1 MVSQAKQLK
10 DIIKDEDITAGLEKN
25 QEDRLA
31 LQRMAEKLREICGDK
46 YVFLLFDAKYPPKVG
61 DTLEIANL
69 TATFRK
75 KIIKK

>member
-1 MVSQAKQLK
+1 MVSKKLK
-10 DIIKDEDITAGLEKN
+10 DIIKDEDIIAGIEKD
-25 QEDRLA
+25 QEDRFA
-31 LQRMAEKLREICGDK
+31 LQRMSEKLRDICGDE
-46 YVFLLFDAKYPPKVG
+46 YVFILFHAKYPPKVG

>member
-1 MVSQAKQLK
+1 MKKQTKKKSTKK
-10 DIIKDEDITAGLEKN
+10 DLDSKITIDKLVDIKTPIEKM
-25 QEDRLA
+25 E
-31 LQRMAEKLREICGDK
+31 EKLRKVAGDK
-46 YVFLLFDAKYPPKVG
+46 YAFILFEVEHIPKVG

>member
-25 QEDRLA
+25 QEDRMA
-31 LQRMAEKLREICGDK
+31 LQRMSEKIRELCGDK
-46 YVFLLFDAKYPPKVG
+46 YVFLLFDEKYAPKVG
-61 DTLEIANL
+61 DTLEIGNL
-69 TATFRK
+69 IATFKK